1 MIVKSKGIKTDLYY
15 IPPFELSEGELVVI
29 YLYGGVHYYDLKM
42 ELVDIFTGKTRNDNV
57 NIFRP
62 LTFVEHFKE
71 STFRRLFYPMTVG
84 KYLNK
89 KANLKNNFAA
99 KIYDID
105 WISKKTKVN
114 TLAGN
119 SRKLL
124 CLYST
129 LSKTTDIVF
138 DLAGQDPQGALD
150 TYKIVRDTIR
160 NGGSGILIDWADD
173 MKDDCT
179 KFITIEWMEK

>member
-15 IPPFELSEGELVVI
+15 IPPFELRDGELVVI
-29 YLYGGVHYYDLKM
+29 YLYGGAHYYDLKT
-42 ELVDIFTGKTRNDNV
+42 ELGDIFTGKTRNDNV

-71 STFRRLFYPMTVG
+71 STFRRLFYPVTVG
-84 KYLNK
+84 EYLNK
-89 KANLKNNFAA
+89 NANSKNNFAT

-119 SRKLL
+119 TRKLL

-129 LSKTTDIVF
+129 LSYTSDIVF
-138 DLAGQDPQGALD
+138 DLAGQDPQGALE
-150 TYKIVRDTIR
+150 TYKLVKDTIR

-179 KFITIEWMEK
+179 KFITIEWTEK